1 MLTVK
6 GSARTVVWIALALI
20 AAQTVIRI
28 WLVARGY
35 FYWDDLILI
44 GQASTESIWSWSY
57 LMQDHDGHL
66 MPGAFLAAGVI
77 TELSPLNW
85 AIPAVTL
92 VVGQLLV
99 SLAVLRMVVVI
110 AGRVRP
116 ILLVPLV
123 FFLFTPMTVPA
134 YTWWAAGLN
143 TLPLQFAMAVV
154 VADVVQLCRGQVA
167 DVDQLCRGQE
177 ADRRGVIIR
186 SLVVFVVA
194 LAFFE
199 KSLLILPVAAV
210 AAVLWVHLTSS
221 AEGSGRMRPIRSAW
235 SAARELWIAMAAVAA
250 AWMALY
256 FAFTSVAD
264 GHSIGQAM
272 SLTWRSINRGLVP
285 AGVGGPWFWTRW
297 LPSPPM
303 AQPQDW
309 MIAAGWVVL
318 VAAAAY
324 VLWTRR
330 GAALVLT
337 AVVAYVVVLQIPL
350 FWSRTSEF
358 TALELAQTLRYLPDT
373 ALVITV
379 AMALLLSAPRPRLS
393 SAGAPTLARRGAVP
407 ARSATIAAVVGV
419 AYIGSSLVSTAQFAD
434 EWNSGPTEE
443 YLANARASLAQAAGT
458 RMLDHALPL
467 LVILPVTYPHNQ
479 VGEVFAALDQR
490 PTFGPWTDKL
500 QVLDDQGR
508 LVAGDVTAAR
518 TFAEGTGACDRPE
531 VTGPS
536 SIPLNGPLIDWTW
549 VVALPYCANAD
560 GTVRIGLAG
569 GSSLEVPVKAGL
581 HTVFVQVEGPGT
593 EVQLRPVT
601 PGLHLHVGQGRVGE
615 LVRAP

>member
-6 GSARTVVWIALALI
+6 PSARTVVWIALALI
-20 AAQTVIRI
+20 AVQTVIRI

-44 GQASTESIWSWSY
+44 GRASTESIWSWSY

-66 MPGAFLAAGVI
+66 MPGAFLVAGVI

-85 AIPAVTL
+85 VIPAITL

-99 SLAVLRMVVVI
+99 SLAVLRMVMVI
-110 AGRVRP
+110 AGRDRP

-167 DVDQLCRGQE
+167 D
-177 ADRRGVIIR
+177 RRRVIIR

-210 AAVLWVHLTSS
+210 AAVLWVHVNSS
-221 AEGSGRMRPIRSAW
+221 AEGPGLMRSIRTAW
-235 SAARELWIAMAAVAA
+235 SAARELWIAMAAIAA
-250 AWMALY
+250 AWMILY
-256 FAFTSVAD
+256 FASTSIAD

-318 VAAAAY
+318 IAAVAY

-330 GAALVLT
+330 GAALVLV
-337 AVVAYVVVLQIPL
+337 AVFAYVVVLQIPL

-358 TALELAQTLRYLPDT
+358 TSLELAQTLRYLPDT

-379 AMALLLSAPRPRLS
+379 AMALLVSAPRRRLA
-393 SAGAPTLARRGAVP
+393 SAGAPGHSQRSAALP
-407 ARSATIAAVVGV
+407 ARSAIIAAAVVGV
-419 AYIGSSLVSTAQFAD
+419 AYIGSSLVSTAEFAD
-434 EWNSGPTEE
+434 EWNSSPTEE
-443 YLANARASLAQAAGT
+443 YMANARASLAQAAGT

-467 LVILPVTYPHNQ
+467 LVILPVTYPDNQ
-479 VGEVFAALDQR
+479 VGKVFAALDQR

-500 QVLDDQGR
+500 QVLDDQGH

-518 TFAEGTGACDRPE
+518 TFGEGAGACDRPE
-531 VTGPS
+531 ITGPS
-536 SIPLNGPLIDWTW
+536 SIPLNGPLLDWTW
-549 VVALPYCANAD
+549 VVALPYCANTD
-560 GTVRIGLAG
+560 GTVRIGLTEDA
-569 GSSLEVPVKAGL
+569 SLEVPVKAGL
-581 HTVFVQVEGPGT
+581 HTVFVQVEGSGS

-601 PGLHLHVGQGRVGE
+601 PGLQLHVGQGRVGE

>member
-1 MLTVK
+1 MVTVK
-6 GSARTVVWIALALI
+6 PSARTVVWIALALI
-20 AAQTVIRI
+20 AVQTVIRV

-44 GQASTESIWSWSY
+44 GRASTESIWSWSY

-66 MPGAFLAAGVI
+66 MPGAFLMAGVV

-85 AIPAVTL
+85 AIPAATL
-92 VVGQLLV
+92 VVGQLVV

-116 ILLVPLV
+116 LLLVPMV

-154 VADVVQLCRGQVA
+154 VADVVQLCRGQA
-167 DVDQLCRGQE
+167 G
-177 ADRRGVIIR
+177 DRRRVIIR

-194 LAFFE
+194 LTFFE

-210 AAVLWVHLTSS
+210 TAVLWVHLTSAS
-221 AEGSGRMRPIRSAW
+221 EAPGRMSAVRTAW
-235 SAARELWIAMAAVAA
+235 SAARELWMAMAAVAA
-250 AWMALY
+250 AWTVFY
-256 FAFTSVAD
+256 FASTSVAD
-264 GHSIGQAM
+264 GHSIGQAL

-303 AQPQDW
+303 AQPHDW
-309 MIAAGWVVL
+309 MIALGWVV
-318 VAAAAY
+318 VSAAIAY

-330 GAALVLT
+330 GSALVLA
-337 AVVAYVVVLQIPL
+337 AVFAYVVVLQIPL

-358 TALELAQTLRYLPDT
+358 TSLELAQTLRYLPDT
-373 ALVITV
+373 ALVITI
-379 AMALLLSAPRPRLS
+379 AMALMMSAPRRRRT
-393 SAGAPTLARRGAVP
+393 SAGAPARSGRGVTVS
-407 ARSATIAAVVGV
+407 ARSATVAAAVVGL
-419 AYIGSSLVSTAQFAD
+419 AYIGSSLVSTAEFAD
-434 EWNSGPTEE
+434 EWHSSPTEE
-443 YLANARASLAQAAGT
+443 YMANARESLAQADGT

-467 LVILPVTYPHNQ
+467 LVILPVTYPDNQ
-479 VGEVFAALDQR
+479 VGRVFAALDQR
-490 PTFGPWTDKL
+490 PTFGPWTDTL

-508 LVAGDVTAAR
+508 LAAGDVTAAR
-518 TFAEGTGACDRPE
+518 TFSAGAGACDRPE

-536 SIPLNGPLIDWTW
+536 SIPLNGPLLDWTW
-549 VVALPYCANAD
+549 VVALAYCANAD
-560 GTVRIGLAG
+560 GTVQIGLTEG
-569 GSSLEVPVKAGL
+569 TTLEVPVKAGL
-581 HTVFVQVEGPGT
+581 HTVFAQVEGQGT
-593 EVQLRPVT
+593 EVRLRPVT
-601 PGLHLHVGQGRVGE
+601 PGLQLHVGQGRVGE

>member
-6 GSARTVVWIALALI
+6 PSARTVVWIALALI
-20 AAQTVIRI
+20 AVQTVIRI

-44 GQASTESIWSWSY
+44 GRASTESIWSWSY

-66 MPGAFLAAGVI
+66 MPGAFLVAGVI

-92 VVGQLLV
+92 VVGQLAV

-167 DVDQLCRGQE
+167 D
-177 ADRRGVIIR
+177 RRRVIIR

-210 AAVLWVHLTSS
+210 AAVLWVHVNSS
-221 AEGSGRMRPIRSAW
+221 AEGPGLMRPIRTAW

-250 AWMALY
+250 GWMVLY
-256 FAFTSVAD
+256 FASTSIAD

-303 AQPQDW
+303 AQPHDW

-318 VAAAAY
+318 IAAVAY

-330 GAALVLT
+330 GAALVLV
-337 AVVAYVVVLQIPL
+337 AVFAYVVLLQIPL

-358 TALELAQTLRYLPDT
+358 TSLELAQTLRYLPDT

-379 AMALLLSAPRPRLS
+379 AMALLVSAPRRRRS
-393 SAGAPTLARRGAVP
+393 SAGAAGHARRSTALP
-407 ARSATIAAVVGV
+407 ARSATIAAAVVGV
-419 AYIGSSLVSTAQFAD
+419 AHIGSSLVSTAEFAD
-434 EWNSGPTEE
+434 EWNSSPTEE
-443 YLANARASLAQAAGT
+443 YMANARASLAQAAGT

-467 LVILPVTYPHNQ
+467 LVILPVTYPDNQ
-479 VGEVFAALDQR
+479 VGKVFAALDQR

-500 QVLDDQGR
+500 QVLDDQGH

-518 TFAEGTGACDRPE
+518 TFGEGAGACNRPE
-531 VTGPS
+531 ITGPS
-536 SIPLNGPLIDWTW
+536 SIPLNGPLLDWTW
-549 VVALPYCANAD
+549 VVALPYCANTD
-560 GTVRIGLAG
+560 GTVRIGLAED
-569 GSSLEVPVKAGL
+569 SSLEVPVKAGL
-581 HTVFVQVEGPGT
+581 HTVFVQVEGSGF
-593 EVQLRPVT
+593 EVRLRPVT
-601 PGLHLHVGQGRVGE
+601 PGLQLHVGQGRVGE

>member
-6 GSARTVVWIALALI
+6 PSARTVVWIALALI
-20 AAQTVIRI
+20 AIQTVIRI

-44 GQASTESIWSWSY
+44 GRASTESIWSWSY

-66 MPGAFLAAGVI
+66 MPGAFLVAGVI

-110 AGRVRP
+110 AGRVSP

-167 DVDQLCRGQE
+167 D
-177 ADRRGVIIR
+177 RRRVIIR

-210 AAVLWVHLTSS
+210 AAVLWVHVNSS
-221 AEGSGRMRPIRSAW
+221 AEGPGLMRPIRTAW

-250 AWMALY
+250 AWMVLY
-256 FAFTSVAD
+256 FASTSIAD
-264 GHSIGQAM
+264 GHSIGQSM

-303 AQPQDW
+303 AQPHDW

-318 VAAAAY
+318 IAAVAY

-330 GAALVLT
+330 GATLVLV
-337 AVVAYVVVLQIPL
+337 AVLAYAVVLQIPL

-358 TALELAQTLRYLPDT
+358 TSLELAQTLRYLPDT

-379 AMALLLSAPRPRLS
+379 AMALLVSAPRRRRSP
-393 SAGAPTLARRGAVP
+393 AGAPGHSRRSSALS
-407 ARSATIAAVVGV
+407 ARSATIAAAVVGV
-419 AYIGSSLVSTAQFAD
+419 AYIGSSLVSTAEFAD
-434 EWNSGPTEE
+434 EWNSSPTEE
-443 YLANARASLAQAAGT
+443 YMANARASLAQAAGT

-467 LVILPVTYPHNQ
+467 LVILPVTYPDNQ
-479 VGEVFAALDQR
+479 VGKVFAALDQR
-490 PTFGPWTDKL
+490 PTFGPWTDTL
-500 QVLDDQGR
+500 QVLDDQGH

-518 TFAEGTGACDRPE
+518 TFGEGAGACDRPE

-536 SIPLNGPLIDWTW
+536 SIPLNGPLLDWTW
-549 VVALPYCANAD
+549 VVALPYCANTD
-560 GTVRIGLAG
+560 GTVRIGLED
-569 GSSLEVPVKAGL
+569 SSLEVPVEAGL
-581 HTVFVQVEGPGT
+581 HTVFVQVEGSGS

-601 PGLHLHVGQGRVGE
+601 PGLQLHVGQGRVGE

>member
-6 GSARTVVWIALALI
+6 PSARTVVWIALALI
-20 AAQTVIRI
+20 AVQTVIRI

-44 GQASTESIWSWSY
+44 GRASTEPIWSWSY

-66 MPGAFLAAGVI
+66 MPGAFLVAGVI

-123 FFLFTPMTVPA
+123 FFLFSPMTVPA

-167 DVDQLCRGQE
+167 D
-177 ADRRGVIIR
+177 RRRIIIR

-210 AAVLWVHLTSS
+210 AAVLWVHVNSS
-221 AEGSGRMRPIRSAW
+221 AEGPGLMRPIRTAW

-250 AWMALY
+250 TWMVLY
-256 FAFTSVAD
+256 LASTSIAD

-303 AQPQDW
+303 AQPHDW
-309 MIAAGWVVL
+309 MIAVGWVVL
-318 VAAAAY
+318 IAAVAY

-330 GAALVLT
+330 GAALILA
-337 AVVAYVVVLQIPL
+337 AVFAYAVVLQIPL

-358 TALELAQTLRYLPDT
+358 TSLELAQTLRYLPDT

-379 AMALLLSAPRPRLS
+379 AMALLVSAPRRRLS
-393 SAGAPTLARRGAVP
+393 SAGAPGQSRRKAALP
-407 ARSATIAAVVGV
+407 ARSATIAAAVVGV
-419 AYIGSSLVSTAQFAD
+419 AYIGSSLVSTAEFAD
-434 EWNSGPTEE
+434 EWNSSPTEE
-443 YLANARASLAQAAGT
+443 YMANARASLAQAAGT

-467 LVILPVTYPHNQ
+467 LVILPVTYPDNQ
-479 VGEVFAALDQR
+479 VGKVFAALDQR
-490 PTFGPWTDKL
+490 PTFGPWTDQL

-518 TFAEGTGACDRPE
+518 TFGEGAGACDRPE

-536 SIPLNGPLIDWTW
+536 SIPLNGPLLDWTW
-549 VVALPYCANAD
+549 VVALPYCANTD
-560 GTVRIGLAG
+560 GTVRIGLAED
-569 GSSLEVPVKAGL
+569 SSLEVPVEAGL
-581 HTVFVQVEGPGT
+581 HTVFVQVEGSGT

-601 PGLHLHVGQGRVGE
+601 PGLQLHVGQGRVGE

>member
-1 MLTVK
+1 MLTIK
-6 GSARTVVWIALALI
+6 PSARTVVWVALALI
-20 AAQTVIRI
+20 AVQTVIRI

-44 GQASTESIWSWSY
+44 GRASTESIWSWSY

-66 MPGAFLAAGVI
+66 MPGAFLVAGVI

-85 AIPAVTL
+85 VIPAVTL
-92 VVGQLLV
+92 VVGQLAV

-110 AGRVRP
+110 VGRVRP

-154 VADVVQLCRGQVA
+154 VADVVQLCRGQVT
-167 DVDQLCRGQE
+167 
-177 ADRRGVIIR
+177 DRRRVIIR

-221 AEGSGRMRPIRSAW
+221 AEGPGRTGPIRMAW

-250 AWMALY
+250 GWTILY
-256 FAFTSVAD
+256 LASTSIAD

-303 AQPQDW
+303 AQPHDW

-318 VAAAAY
+318 IAAVAY

-330 GAALVLT
+330 GAALVLI
-337 AVVAYVVVLQIPL
+337 AVFAYVVVLQIPL

-358 TALELAQTLRYLPDT
+358 TSLELAQTLRYLPDT

-379 AMALLLSAPRPRLS
+379 AMALLVSAPRRRRS
-393 SAGAPTLARRGAVP
+393 SAGAAGHSR
-407 ARSATIAAVVGV
+407 RSAALPGRSAAVAAAVVGV
-419 AYIGSSLVSTAQFAD
+419 AYIGSSLVSTAEFAD
-434 EWNSGPTEE
+434 EWNSSPTEE
-443 YLANARASLAQAAGT
+443 YMANARASLAQAAGT

-467 LVILPVTYPHNQ
+467 LVILPVTYPDNQ
-479 VGEVFAALDQR
+479 VGKVFAALDQR

-500 QVLDDQGR
+500 QVLDDQGH

-518 TFAEGTGACDRPE
+518 TFGEGAGACDRPE
-531 VTGPS
+531 ITGPS
-536 SIPLNGPLIDWTW
+536 SIPLNGPLLDWTW
-549 VVALPYCANAD
+549 VVALPYCANTD
-560 GTVRIGLAG
+560 GAVRIGLAED
-569 GSSLEVPVKAGL
+569 SSLEVPVKAGL
-581 HTVFVQVEGPGT
+581 HTVFVQVEGSGS
-593 EVQLRPVT
+593 EIQLRPVT
-601 PGLHLHVGQGRVGE
+601 PGLQLHVGQGRVGE